1 MPARWNGRWPGA
13 ERGDPK
19 AADLSNPAS
28 GQPHDPSPGPAAGQP
43 GLRRDPGHAHTQ
55 AHALGAGSAAGYE
68 QLRHA
73 ALHARAEAFPLGL
86 AVLTRQGLTAW
97 THALA
102 ELTPTPTAPTP
113 AATDAPPLACAALT
127 RELVHILAALTLV
140 ST

>member
-1 MPARWNGRWPGA
+1 MP
-13 ERGDPK
+13 
-19 AADLSNPAS
+19 NPAS
-28 GQPHDPSPGPAAGQP
+28 REAQDPSAGPAAGQP
-43 GLRRDPGHAHTQ
+43 DPRRDPSQ
-55 AHALGAGSAAGYE
+55 AQAQVHALGGGSAVRYE
-68 QLRHA
+68 HLRHA

-113 AATDAPPLACAALT
+113 AATDASTLPCAALT
-127 RELVHILAALTLV
+127 RELVNILAALTLV